1 MSLVNREGAIF
12 EMRGSRDGWQVIGQ
26 KHDGLVY
33 KYIIQSRNTGEV
45 QTAFA
50 FDVFDKYTS
59 TYFEMNQYLFKNM
72 FNDDPMFN
80 ELSIVPDSDLASTLR
95 HIDQVVTEEQDT
107 DLASLLN
114 KTDLAV
120 KQEPVPDKSCPPAA
134 VRGDNNVLTPTA
146 VNIHCNPPPKQRFKQ
161 TTQDSV
167 EELLSNT
174 TEISTKHSTKW
185 AVNTFKG
192 MCHVSCVDFLLHA

>member
-1 MSLVNREGAIF
+1 MSLVNREWAIF
-12 EMRGSRDGWQVIGQ
+12 ELRGSRDDWQVIGQ

-33 KYIIQSRNTGEV
+33 KYIIQSRNTGKV
-45 QTAFA
+45 RTAFA
-50 FDVFDKYTS
+50 FDVFDIYTS
-59 TYFEMNQYLFKNM
+59 KYFEMNQYLFENLI
-72 FNDDPMFN
+72 NDDPMFN
-80 ELSIVPDSDLASTLR
+80 KLSIVPDSDLASTLR
-95 HIDQVVTEEQDT
+95 QIDQVVTQEQDT
-107 DLASLLN
+107 DMASLLN

-134 VRGDNNVLTPTA
+134 VHGDNNVLTPTA
-146 VNIHCNPPPKQRFKQ
+146 VNIPCNPPPKQRFKQ

-185 AVNTFKG
+185 AVNT
-192 MCHVSCVDFLLHA
+192 SCFVC